1 MEEQKKVLNIETTN
15 AISTLARAFRD
26 LTEDAKINTDDV
38 LETSRQK
45 LQIDVRTME
54 IDQAARKLLTCI
66 RRIKELKVTDN
77 SFQDDRERFEAECVE
92 STAIINQQ
100 VKECYEQLTRL
111 SNEGFDVLQDAS
123 KLLR

>member
-100 VKECYEQLTRL
+100 VKECYEQLTKL